1 MKKILGFLIFLA
13 FIINASAQTNSLG
26 KNDPEAKKILDAVS
40 NKFKTY
46 KTLKGNF
53 VLEIKDANGKIQGT
67 KKGKLI
73 LKGNKYCINLTG
85 QDIVCDGKNVWTY
98 DQTANEVQL
107 DKFDPT
113 GSTLSPQKLFTNFYD
128 KDFLYMLRGE
138 KKAGAKT
145 FQEVELTPTD
155 KTKSFFKVLV
165 TIEKS
170 ANMITNTQ
178 IFEKNGNRFAY
189 EMTNVVTNAT
199 LGDELFI
206 FDPKKYKGIEVID
219 LR

>member
-1 MKKILGFLIFLA
+1 MKKILSILIFFA
-13 FIINASAQTNSLG
+13 FIINASAQSNSLG

-46 KTLKGNF
+46 KSLVGNF
-53 VLEIKDANGKIQGT
+53 ILEIKDANGKIQGT
-67 KKGKLI
+67 KKGKLMM
-73 LKGNKYCINLTG
+73 KGNKYAINLTG
-85 QDIVCDGKNVWTY
+85 QEIMCDGKNVWTY
-98 DQTANEVQL
+98 DQAANEVQL
-107 DKFDPT
+107 DKFDPN

-128 KDFLYMLRGE
+128 KDFLYMLRGQ
-138 KKAGAKT
+138 KKVGAKT
-145 FQEVELTPTD
+145 LQEVELTPTD

-189 EMTNVVTNAT
+189 EMNNVITNST
-199 LGDELFI
+199 LGDELFV
-206 FDPKKYKGIEVID
+206 FDLKKHKGIEVID

>member
-1 MKKILGFLIFLA
+1 MKKILSILIFFA
-13 FIINASAQTNSLG
+13 FVINASAQSNSLG

-46 KTLKGNF
+46 KSLVGNF
-53 VLEIKDANGKIQGT
+53 ILEIKDANGKIQGT
-67 KKGKLI
+67 KKGKLMM
-73 LKGNKYCINLTG
+73 KGNKYAINLTG
-85 QDIVCDGKNVWTY
+85 QEIMCDGKNVWTY
-98 DQTANEVQL
+98 DQAANEVQL
-107 DKFDPT
+107 DKFDPN

-128 KDFLYMLRGE
+128 KDFLYMLRGQ
-138 KKAGAKT
+138 KKVGAKT
-145 FQEVELTPTD
+145 LQEVELTPTD

-189 EMTNVVTNAT
+189 EMNNIVTNST
-199 LGDELFI
+199 LGDELFV
-206 FDPKKYKGIEVID
+206 FDLKKYKGIEVID

>member
-1 MKKILGFLIFLA
+1 MKKILIVLISIA
-13 FIINASAQTNSLG
+13 FIVNASAQTNSLG

-46 KTLKGNF
+46 KSLIGNF
-53 VLEIKDANGKIQGT
+53 ILEIKDANGKIQGT
-67 KKGKLI
+67 KKGKLMM
-73 LKGNKYCINLTG
+73 KGNKYAISLTG
-85 QDIVCDGKNVWTY
+85 QEIMCDGKSVWTY

-107 DKFDPT
+107 DKFDPN

-138 KKAGAKT
+138 KKLGAKT
-145 FQEVELTPTD
+145 LQEVELTPTD

-189 EMTNVVTNAT
+189 AMNNVVTNAT
-199 LGDELFI
+199 LGDEMFV
-206 FDPKKYKGIEVID
+206 FDLKKYKGIEVID